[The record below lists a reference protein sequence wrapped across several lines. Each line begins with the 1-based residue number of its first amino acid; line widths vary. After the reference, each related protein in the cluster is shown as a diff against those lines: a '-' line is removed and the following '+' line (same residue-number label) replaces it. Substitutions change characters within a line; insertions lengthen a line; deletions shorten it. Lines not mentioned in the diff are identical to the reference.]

1 MTVMAL
7 LTLMAACVS
16 HFSAARA
23 RYLYAIY
30 FTLATVTSVGYGDI
44 NAAAFNAPEQMV
56 NTFIMLVGALMF
68 AYLIVRHQPLE
79 NTRPCSLAPTR
90 APSRSPPC
98 PSPKPNGQ
106 PDR

>member
-1 MTVMAL
+1 MTVMTL

-68 AYLIVRHQPLE
+68 AYLIVRHQPLASLE
-79 NTRPCSLAPTR
+79 LAP
-90 APSRSPPC
+90 SPPTGAH
-98 PSPKPNGQ
+98 PDHPAQAQ
-106 PDR
+106 PHD